1 MTKTLKLTTIITI
14 NMIKLPKKKSHLA
27 EDIFIDVTPLV
38 DVMLILLLFF
48 LLMVNVTQHVYP
60 VDLPQ
65 SDSSFQESVVLKDP
79 IKVTIFKGGKF
90 AIGDKKYP
98 NIQATKEAL
107 MDKLKNN
114 KQTKVVVIPDSK
126 SDSGTLI
133 SLLTFFEGNKIENVD
148 ILVEDGR

>member
-1 MTKTLKLTTIITI
+1 
-14 NMIKLPKKKSHLA
+14 MIKAPRKKSHLA
-27 EDIFIDVTPLV
+27 EEIFIDVTPLV

-60 VDLPQ
+60 VNLPK
-65 SDSSFQESVVLKDP
+65 SDPSFQQNSSLKDP

-98 NIQATKEAL
+98 NIQSTKRVL
-107 MDKLKNN
+107 LDKLKKNPS
-114 KQTKVVVIPDSK
+114 TKIVVIPDSN

-133 SLLTFFEGNKIENVD
+133 SLLTFFEGNNIENVD
-148 ILVEDGR
+148 ILVEDGK

>member
-1 MTKTLKLTTIITI
+1 
-14 NMIKLPKKKSHLA
+14 MIRLPKKKSHLA
-27 EDIFIDVTPLV
+27 EEIFIDVTPLV

-60 VDLPQ
+60 VNLPQ
-65 SDSSFQESVVLKDP
+65 SDPSFKEAVELKDP

-90 AIGDKKYP
+90 AIDTKKYP
-98 NIQATKEAL
+98 DMKSAKEAL
-107 MDKLKNN
+107 IDKLQNN

-133 SLLTFFEGNKIENVD
+133 ALLTFFEGNQIENVD
-148 ILVEDGR
+148 ILVEDGA

>member
-1 MTKTLKLTTIITI
+1 
-14 NMIKLPKKKSHLA
+14 MIKLPKKKSHLA
-27 EDIFIDVTPLV
+27 EEIFIDVTPLV

-60 VDLPQ
+60 VSLPQ
-65 SDSSFQESVVLKDP
+65 SDPSFKESVALKDP

-90 AIGDKKYP
+90 AIDAKKYP
-98 NIQATKEAL
+98 DIKSAKEAL
-107 MDKLKNN
+107 LDKLKNN
-114 KQTKVVVIPDSK
+114 KQTKIVVIPDSK

-133 SLLTFFEGNKIENVD
+133 SLLTFFEGNQIENVD

>member
-1 MTKTLKLTTIITI
+1 
-14 NMIKLPKKKSHLA
+14 MIRLPKKKSHLA
-27 EDIFIDVTPLV
+27 EEIFIDVTPLV

-60 VDLPQ
+60 VNLPQ
-65 SDSSFQESVVLKDP
+65 SDPSFKEAVELKDP

-90 AIGDKKYP
+90 AIDTKKYP
-98 NIQATKEAL
+98 DMKSAKEAL
-107 MDKLKNN
+107 IDKLQNN

-133 SLLTFFEGNKIENVD
+133 ALLTFFEGNQIENVD

>member
-1 MTKTLKLTTIITI
+1 M
-14 NMIKLPKKKSHLA
+14 NKLPKKKSHLA
-27 EDIFIDVTPLV
+27 EEIFIDVTPLV

-60 VDLPQ
+60 VNLPQ
-65 SDSSFQESVVLKDP
+65 SDPSFKESVSLKDP

-90 AIGDKKYP
+90 AIDARKYP
-98 NIQATKEAL
+98 DINSAKEAL
-107 MDKLKNN
+107 LNKLKNN

-126 SDSGTLI
+126 STSGTLI
-133 SLLTFFEGNKIENVD
+133 SLLTFFEGNQIENVD

>member
-1 MTKTLKLTTIITI
+1 
-14 NMIKLPKKKSHLA
+14 MIRLPKKKSHLA
-27 EDIFIDVTPLV
+27 EELFVDVTPLV

-60 VDLPQ
+60 VNIPQ
-65 SDSSFQESVVLKDP
+65 SDPSFKESVTLKDP
-79 IKVTIFKGGKF
+79 VKVTIFKGGKF
-90 AIGDKKYP
+90 AIDSKKYP
-98 NIQATKEAL
+98 DMKSAKEAL
-107 MDKLKNN
+107 IDKLKNN

-133 SLLTFFEGNKIENVD
+133 SLLTFFEGNQIENVD

>member
-1 MTKTLKLTTIITI
+1 
-14 NMIKLPKKKSHLA
+14 MIRLPKKKSHLA
-27 EDIFIDVTPLV
+27 EEIFVDVTPLV

-60 VDLPQ
+60 VNIPQ
-65 SDSSFQESVVLKDP
+65 SDPSFKESVTLKDP
-79 IKVTIFKGGKF
+79 VKVTIFKGGKF
-90 AIGDKKYP
+90 AIDSKKYP
-98 NIQATKEAL
+98 DMKSAKEAL
-107 MDKLKNN
+107 IDKLKNN

-133 SLLTFFEGNKIENVD
+133 SLLTFFEGNQIENVD